1 MQPSFSSSR
10 NSLRAPGTRFFVIKN
25 LIVFSDGHQ
34 KKLLW
39 LCGSPPWRPL
49 APAARSSS
57 PARTGWQLPGRA
69 RGPGTMAWLPTAQE
83 GLWVW
88 APHDPNQPL
97 QAAHAYDQA
106 WKRLAAAARIIHAV
120 QQWRQRSHR
129 RQSHRV
135 ACAMRYLQEPVNR
148 SALTSYGHAPQ
159 VRTPEVG
166 FTRTGPLRDS
176 NAPTLSYY
184 PTIYIQD
191 QPCRATGHKRPLRA
205 PPIQQRSHF
214 LGERLVAVD

>member
-10 NSLRAPGTRFFVIKN
+10 NSLRAPGHEIFCVS
-25 LIVFSDGHQ
+25 VCSDGHQ

-39 LCGSPPWRPL
+39 LCGSPPWPL
-49 APAARSSS
+49 APRSSRS
-57 PARTGWQLPGRA
+57 AAPARTGWQLPERA

-148 SALTSYGHAPQ
+148 SALIAYGHTPQ
-159 VRTPEVG
+159 VMTPEVG

-176 NAPTLSYY
+176 NALTMTY
-184 PTIYIQD
+184 
-191 QPCRATGHKRPLRA
+191 
-205 PPIQQRSHF
+205 
-214 LGERLVAVD
+214 